1 MSNTDFMTEID
12 RFIDENWEEIV
23 EEIAR
28 LVSIPSVADFD
39 RATPE
44 DPSGPEAHD
53 GLRAAVDLAQ
63 RLGFDARDD
72 AGQIGIADLKGESDT
87 MLGMICHSDVVAPG
101 VGWTLDPWTLL
112 RKDGFLLGRGVLEI
126 FQRQGREPSVHVAHA
141 YRYQRGNGYYA

>member
-1 MSNTDFMTEID
+1 MSNTDFMTEVD
-12 RFIDENWEEIV
+12 RFIDEKWEEIV

-28 LVSIPSVADFD
+28 LVSVPSVADFD

-72 AGQIGIADLKGESDT
+72 AGQIGKPTSKAKATPCL
-87 MLGMICHSDVVAPG
+87 A
-101 VGWTLDPWTLL
+101 
-112 RKDGFLLGRGVLEI
+112 
-126 FQRQGREPSVHVAHA
+126 
-141 YRYQRGNGYYA
+141 

>member
-1 MSNTDFMTEID
+1 MSNTDFMTEVD
-12 RFIDENWEEIV
+12 RFIDEKWEEIV

-101 VGWTLDPWTLL
+101 VGRSTPGRFCAKTDFCLDAAFWTTRVRLSL
-112 RKDGFLLGRGVLEI
+112 RCT
-126 FQRQGREPSVHVAHA
+126 A
-141 YRYQRGNGYYA
+141 